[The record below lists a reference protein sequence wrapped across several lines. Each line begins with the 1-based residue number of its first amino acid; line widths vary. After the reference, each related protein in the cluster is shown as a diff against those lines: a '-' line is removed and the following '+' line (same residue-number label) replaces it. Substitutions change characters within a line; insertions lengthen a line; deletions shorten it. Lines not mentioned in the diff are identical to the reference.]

1 MLFYAL
7 ITRVDQNSLQAFYKR
22 FIIDRIQDG
31 GVARRGGPLPYR
43 VPDFSS
49 HGVTT
54 PHLPPPT
61 LSSSAPRDET
71 WAVDERSLKLFAEQL
86 KGPPTDRAWY
96 DLRREA
102 ERIAL
107 VPGFDRL
114 ITLDA
119 NAIKELPHQIDVA
132 QRVLR
137 QMGGRAILAD
147 EVGLGKTIEASI
159 IYKELAIRGLARRA
173 LILTP
178 ASLVGQWQG
187 ELAEKFF
194 ERFDAPTDP
203 DDWQRVT
210 KAIVSHDRARSRRHA
225 EEILRHHWDLVIVD
239 EAHKIKSH
247 RGATYQFI
255 ERIERDFILLLTAT
269 PLQNDLRELYNLVT
283 LLRPGQL
290 GTWEEFRAEHLVAGD
305 HRQPRDPEALRALT
319 HEVMIRTRRSSVV
332 DDLNLPPRRPRHP
345 EVKLTTAERDL
356 YDRTTQ
362 FLRRLYREGFVQ
374 PAEQEETEDGG
385 EAPRRRLTK
394 KGILQLAVIHLR
406 QRLCSSAKA
415 LAESLEHLAESERIS
430 PEYRT
435 IARQLA
441 QRAQKIKTHAKLNVL
456 TAVLKETPDRV
467 VVFSDHRPT
476 IQLIEQRVQAL
487 GRKPIVYWGAHA
499 TPERDKRIR
508 AFHEDERSVLIA
520 TRAGSEG
527 RNLQFCNVLVNYDLP
542 WNPMVVEQRIGRLHR
557 IGQTREVHIVNLA
570 AAGTIESYI
579 LELLDRKIKLFELVV
594 GELDL
599 ILGEF
604 GGAHTFEGRLADEWL
619 AADNEED
626 FARRV
631 ETIGA
636 DIEKSSAVGKE
647 QEQLNSLIAPD
658 DNATRLERRFETL
671 SVPGR
676 LRLGLGTSQVTKAAG
691 WDAKRRRLGVHVT
704 EVLEALESIEPIGGI
719 TMPQPAG
726 SHPQYG
732 ELVRLTGMSSSGRA
746 ITLVAQVE
754 HLPLVLVDIQVD
766 TA

>member
-1 MLFYAL
+1 MTLP
-7 ITRVDQNSLQAFYKR
+7 DPH
-22 FIIDRIQDG
+22 
-31 GVARRGGPLPYR
+31 PLS
-43 VPDFSS
+43 D
-49 HGVTT
+49 
-54 PHLPPPT
+54 
-61 LSSSAPRDET
+61 DT
-71 WAVDERSLKLFAEQL
+71 WAVDERSLTLFVDALKEPPAE
-86 KGPPTDRAWY
+86 RAWY
-96 DLRREA
+96 ELRREA

-137 QMGGRAILAD
+137 DMGGRAILAD

-159 IYKELAIRGLARRA
+159 VYKELAVRGLARRA

-187 ELAEKFF
+187 ELEEKFF
-194 ERFDAPTDP
+194 ERFDTPTDP

-210 KAIVSHDRARSRRHA
+210 KAIISHDRARTRRHA
-225 EEILRHHWDLVIVD
+225 EEILRHRWDLVIVD
-239 EAHKIKSH
+239 EAHKVKSH

-269 PLQNDLRELYNLVT
+269 PLQNDLRELYNLIT

-290 GTWEEFRAEHLVAGD
+290 GTWQEFKSEHLVSGD

-345 EVKLTTAERDL
+345 EVKLTRAEADL
-356 YDRTTQ
+356 YQRTTD
-362 FLRRLYREGFVQ
+362 FLRRLYREGFIQ
-374 PAEQEETEDGG
+374 PAEQEETEDG
-385 EAPRRRLTK
+385 APRRRTK

-406 QRLCSSAKA
+406 QRLCSSSRA
-415 LAESLEHLAESERIS
+415 LAESLAHLAESERIS
-430 PEYRT
+430 PQYRV
-435 IARQLA
+435 IA
-441 QRAQKIKTHAKLNVL
+441 QRLAKRAEGIKTHAKLDVL
-456 TAVLKETPDRV
+456 TKLLKETPDRV

-476 IQLIEQRVQAL
+476 IQLIEERVKKL
-487 GRKPIVYWGAHA
+487 GRQPIVYWGAHSTA
-499 TPERDKRIR
+499 DRDKRIR
-508 AFHEDERSVLIA
+508 AFHDDKRSVLIA

-579 LELLDRKIKLFELVV
+579 LQLLDQKIKLFELVV

-604 GGAHTFEGRLADEWL
+604 GGAQEFEGRLAKEWL
-619 AADNEED
+619 AAESEED

-631 ETIGA
+631 ETMGA
-636 DIEKSSAVGKE
+636 DIEKSSAAGKE
-647 QEQLNSLIAPD
+647 QEELNSLIAPD
-658 DNATRLERRFETL
+658 DNAMRLERRFETL

-676 LRLGLGTSQVTKAAG
+676 LRLGLGTSQVVKTTRWETK
-691 WDAKRRRLGVHVT
+691 RHRLGVHLT
-704 EVLEALESIEPIGGI
+704 ELLEALESIEPIGGV
-719 TMPQPAG
+719 TTEQQPAG
-726 SHPQYG
+726 THPEYG
-732 ELVRLTGMSSSGRA
+732 ELVRLTGLTSTGRT
-746 ITLVAQVE
+746 ITLVAQVDR
-754 HLPLVLVDIQVD
+754 LPLALVDIEAD
-766 TA
+766 PK

>member
-1 MLFYAL
+1 M
-7 ITRVDQNSLQAFYKR
+7 
-22 FIIDRIQDG
+22 
-31 GVARRGGPLPYR
+31 
-43 VPDFSS
+43 PDES
-49 HGVTT
+49 
-54 PHLPPPT
+54 
-61 LSSSAPRDET
+61 

-86 KGPPTDRAWY
+86 KGPPADRAWY

-159 IYKELAIRGLARRA
+159 IYKELAIRGLARRT

-187 ELAEKFF
+187 ELEEKFF
-194 ERFDAPTDP
+194 ERFEAPTDP
-203 DDWQRVT
+203 DDWQHVT

-247 RGATYQFI
+247 TGATYQFI
-255 ERIERDFILLLTAT
+255 EKIERDFILLLTAT

-290 GTWEEFRAEHLVAGD
+290 GTWEEFREAHLVAGD

-332 DDLNLPPRRPRHP
+332 DDLNLPPRRPRQP

-356 YDRTTQ
+356 YDRTTD
-362 FLRRLYREGFVQ
+362 FLRRLYREGFVE
-374 PAEQEETEDGG
+374 PVAAEEAEDD
-385 EAPRRRLTK
+385 APTPRRRTK

-406 QRLCSSAKA
+406 QRLCSSSKA

-435 IARQLA
+435 IARRLA
-441 QRAQKIKTHAKLNVL
+441 ERAQKIKTHAKLNVL
-456 TAVLKETPDRV
+456 SAILKETPDRV

-476 IQLIEQRVQAL
+476 IELIAQRVTAL
-487 GRKPIVYWGAHA
+487 GRQAIVYWGAHS

-508 AFHEDERSVLIA
+508 AFHADERSVLIA

-604 GGAHTFEGRLADEWL
+604 GGGHTFEGRLAAEWL
-619 AADNEED
+619 AAENETD

-636 DIEKSSAVGKE
+636 DIEKSSALGKE
-647 QEQLNSLIAPD
+647 QEALNSLIAPD
-658 DNATRLERRFETL
+658 DNATRLGRRFETL

-676 LRLGLGTSQVTKAAG
+676 LRLGLGTNQVTKAPG
-691 WDAKRRRLGVHVT
+691 WDAKRQRLGIHVT
-704 EVLEALESIEPIGGI
+704 EVLEALESIEPIGGVGGI
-719 TMPQPAG
+719 TTQPAG

-732 ELVRLTGMSSSGRA
+732 EVVQITGISSSGRT
-746 ITLVAQVE
+746 ITLVAQVDR
-754 HLPLVLVDIQVD
+754 LPLVLVDIKVD
-766 TA
+766 AP

>member
-1 MLFYAL
+1 VTLP
-7 ITRVDQNSLQAFYKR
+7 DPH
-22 FIIDRIQDG
+22 
-31 GVARRGGPLPYR
+31 PLP
-43 VPDFSS
+43 D
-49 HGVTT
+49 
-54 PHLPPPT
+54 
-61 LSSSAPRDET
+61 DT
-71 WAVDERSLKLFAEQL
+71 WAVDERSLTLFVDALKQPPAE
-86 KGPPTDRAWY
+86 RAWY
-96 DLRREA
+96 ELRREA

-137 QMGGRAILAD
+137 DMGGRAILAD

-159 IYKELAIRGLARRA
+159 VYKELAVRGLARRA

-187 ELAEKFF
+187 ELEEKFF
-194 ERFDAPTDP
+194 ERFDTPTDP

-210 KAIVSHDRARSRRHA
+210 KAIISHDRARARRHA
-225 EEILRHHWDLVIVD
+225 EEILRHRWDLVIVD
-239 EAHKIKSH
+239 EAHKVKSH

-269 PLQNDLRELYNLVT
+269 PLQNDLRELYNLIT

-290 GTWEEFRAEHLVAGD
+290 GTWQEFKSEHLVSGD

-345 EVKLTTAERDL
+345 EVKLTRAEADL
-356 YDRTTQ
+356 YQRTTD
-362 FLRRLYREGFVQ
+362 FLRRLYREGFIQ
-374 PAEQEETEDGG
+374 PAEQEETEDG
-385 EAPRRRLTK
+385 APRRRTK

-406 QRLCSSAKA
+406 QRLCSSSRA
-415 LAESLEHLAESERIS
+415 LAESLAHLAESERIS
-430 PEYRT
+430 PQYRV
-435 IARQLA
+435 IA
-441 QRAQKIKTHAKLNVL
+441 QRLAKRAEGIKTHAKLDVL
-456 TAVLKETPDRV
+456 TKLLKETPDRV
-467 VVFSDHRPT
+467 VIFSDHRPT
-476 IQLIEQRVQAL
+476 IQLIEERVKKL
-487 GRKPIVYWGAHA
+487 GRQPIVYWGAHSTA
-499 TPERDKRIR
+499 DRDKRIR
-508 AFHEDERSVLIA
+508 AFHDDKRSVLIA

-579 LELLDRKIKLFELVV
+579 LRLLDQKIKLFELVV

-604 GGAHTFEGRLADEWL
+604 GGAQEFEGRLAKEWL
-619 AADNEED
+619 AAESEED

-631 ETIGA
+631 ETMGA
-636 DIEKSSAVGKE
+636 DIEKSSAAGKE
-647 QEQLNSLIAPD
+647 QEELNSLIAPD
-658 DNATRLERRFETL
+658 DNAMRLERRFEAL

-676 LRLGLGTSQVTKAAG
+676 LRLGLGTSQVVKTTR
-691 WDAKRRRLGVHVT
+691 WESKRHRLGVHVT
-704 EVLEALESIEPIGGI
+704 ELLEALESIEPIGGV
-719 TMPQPAG
+719 TTEQRPAG
-726 SHPQYG
+726 THPEYG
-732 ELVRLTGMSSSGRA
+732 DLVRLTGLTSTGRT
-746 ITLVAQVE
+746 ITLVAQVDR
-754 HLPLVLVDIQVD
+754 LPLALVDIEAD
-766 TA
+766 PK

>member
-1 MLFYAL
+1 MTLP
-7 ITRVDQNSLQAFYKR
+7 D
-22 FIIDRIQDG
+22 
-31 GVARRGGPLPYR
+31 PLP
-43 VPDFSS
+43 DDS
-49 HGVTT
+49 
-54 PHLPPPT
+54 
-61 LSSSAPRDET
+61 
-71 WAVDERSLKLFAEQL
+71 WAVDDRSLKAFADKL
-86 KGPPTDRAWY
+86 KEPPAERAWY
-96 DLRREA
+96 ELRRDA

-159 IYKELAIRGLARRA
+159 IYKELAVRGLARRV

-187 ELAEKFF
+187 ELEEKFF
-194 ERFDAPTDP
+194 ERFDTPTDP
-203 DDWQRVT
+203 DDWPRVT

-225 EEILRHHWDLVIVD
+225 EEILRHRWDLVIVD
-239 EAHKIKSH
+239 EAHKVKSH

-255 ERIERDFILLLTAT
+255 EKIERDFILLLTAT

-290 GTWEEFRAEHLVAGD
+290 GTWEEFREAHLVAGD

-319 HEVMIRTRRSSVV
+319 NEVMIRTRRSSVV
-332 DDLNLPPRRPRHP
+332 DDLNLPPRRPRPP
-345 EVKLTTAERDL
+345 EMKLTTAERDL

-362 FLRRLYREGFVQ
+362 FLRQLYREGFVQ
-374 PAEQEETEDGG
+374 PQEQEE
-385 EAPRRRLTK
+385 EAEEGTPRRRQSG
-394 KGILQLAVIHLR
+394 KGMLQLAVIHLR

-415 LAESLEHLAESERIS
+415 LAESLEHLAEGERIR
-430 PEYRT
+430 PAYRT

-441 QRAQKIKTHAKLNVL
+441 QRARKIKTHAKLNVL
-456 TAVLKETPDRV
+456 TAVLEETPDRV

-476 IQLIEQRVQAL
+476 IQLIEERVRAL
-487 GRKPIVYWGAHA
+487 GRKPIVYWGAHS

-570 AAGTIESYI
+570 AQGTIESYI
-579 LELLDRKIKLFELVV
+579 LQLLDQKIKLFELVV
-594 GELDL
+594 GELDV

-604 GGAHTFEGRLADEWL
+604 GGAQKFEGRLAEEWL
-619 AADNEED
+619 AAESEAD
-626 FARRV
+626 FAHRV
-631 ETIGA
+631 ETMGG
-636 DIEKSSAVGKE
+636 DIEKSSAAGKE
-647 QEQLNSLIAPD
+647 QERLNSVIAPD
-658 DNATRLERRFETL
+658 DNAMRLERRFQTL

-676 LRLGLGTSQVTKAAG
+676 LRLGLGTSQVVKTAR
-691 WDAKRRRLGVHVT
+691 WEAKRHKLRVHVP
-704 EVLEALESIEPIGGI
+704 ELLEALESIEPIGGV
-719 TMPQPAG
+719 TTEQPAG
-726 SHPQYG
+726 SHAEYG
-732 ELVRLTGMSSSGRA
+732 DLAPLTGRTRTGRG
-746 ITLVAQVE
+746 ITLVAQG
-754 HLPLVLVDIQVD
+754 
-766 TA
+766 

>member
-1 MLFYAL
+1 MGFGDDSGAGVAPPAVSRRLGGP
-7 ITRVDQNSLQAFYKR
+7 NSLYCDPDFGHHMTLP
-22 FIIDRIQDG
+22 D
-31 GVARRGGPLPYR
+31 PLP
-43 VPDFSS
+43 DDSWS
-49 HGVTT
+49 
-54 PHLPPPT
+54 
-61 LSSSAPRDET
+61 
-71 WAVDERSLKLFAEQL
+71 VDERSLKLFVAALTQPPAE
-86 KGPPTDRAWY
+86 RAWY
-96 DLRREA
+96 ELRREA

-137 QMGGRAILAD
+137 DMGGRAILAD

-187 ELAEKFF
+187 ELEEKFF
-194 ERFDAPTDP
+194 ERFETPTDP
-203 DDWQRVT
+203 DDWQHVT

-225 EEILRHHWDLVIVD
+225 EEILRHRWDLVIVD
-239 EAHKIKSH
+239 EAHKVKSE
-247 RGATYQFI
+247 RGATYRFI

-290 GTWEEFRAEHLVAGD
+290 GTWQEFKGEHLVAGD

-319 HEVMIRTRRSSVV
+319 HAVMIRTRRASVAL
-332 DDLNLPPRRPRHP
+332 DLDLPPRRPRHP
-345 EVKLTTAERDL
+345 EVRLTRAEADL
-356 YDRTTQ
+356 YGRTTE
-362 FLRRLYREGFVQ
+362 FLRRLYREGFIQ
-374 PAEQEETEDGG
+374 PAEREEVDDGT
-385 EAPRRRLTK
+385 RRKKPTK

-406 QRLCSSAKA
+406 QRLCSSSRA
-415 LAESLEHLAESERIS
+415 LAESLEHLAQGEQVS

-441 QRAQKIKTHAKLNVL
+441 KRARGIKTHAKLDVL
-456 TAVLKETPDRV
+456 TTVLRETPDRV

-476 IQLIEQRVQAL
+476 IQLIEERVRKL
-487 GRKPIVYWGAHA
+487 GRQPIVYWGSHSTAD
-499 TPERDKRIR
+499 RDKRIR
-508 AFHEDERSVLIA
+508 AFHEDQTSVLIA

-557 IGQTREVHIVNLA
+557 IGQKREVHIVNLA

-579 LELLDRKIKLFELVV
+579 LQLLDQKIKLFELVV

-604 GGAHTFEGRLADEWL
+604 GGAQKFEGRLAEEWL
-619 AADNEED
+619 AAGSEED

-631 ETIGA
+631 ETLGTE
-636 DIEKSSAVGKE
+636 IEQSSAVGKE

-658 DNATRLERRFETL
+658 DNAMRLEHRFQTV
-671 SVPGR
+671 SVPSR
-676 LRLGLGTSQVTKAAG
+676 LRLGLGTSQLVKAVG
-691 WDAKRRRLGVHVT
+691 WDAKRHRLGVHVT
-704 EVLEALESIEPIGGI
+704 EVLEALESIEPIGGV
-719 TMPQPAG
+719 TTPQPAG
-726 SHPQYG
+726 RHPEYG
-732 ELVRLTGMSSSGRA
+732 ELVRLTGLTSAGRA
-746 ITLVAQVE
+746 ITLVAQVD
-754 HLPLVLVDIQVD
+754 HLPLVLVDIEAD
-766 TA
+766 AA

>member
-1 MLFYAL
+1 VTLP
-7 ITRVDQNSLQAFYKR
+7 DPH
-22 FIIDRIQDG
+22 
-31 GVARRGGPLPYR
+31 PLS
-43 VPDFSS
+43 DD
-49 HGVTT
+49 
-54 PHLPPPT
+54 
-61 LSSSAPRDET
+61 A
-71 WAVDERSLKLFAEQL
+71 WAVDERSLTLFVDALKEPPAE
-86 KGPPTDRAWY
+86 RAWY
-96 DLRREA
+96 ELRREA

-107 VPGFDRL
+107 VPGFERL

-137 QMGGRAILAD
+137 DMGGRAILAD

-159 IYKELAIRGLARRA
+159 VYKELAVRGLARRA

-187 ELAEKFF
+187 ELEEKFF
-194 ERFDAPTDP
+194 ERFDTPTDP

-210 KAIVSHDRARSRRHA
+210 KAIISHDRARARRHA
-225 EEILRHHWDLVIVD
+225 EEILRHRWDLVIVD
-239 EAHKIKSH
+239 EAHKVKSH

-269 PLQNDLRELYNLVT
+269 PLQNDLRELYNLIT

-290 GTWEEFRAEHLVAGD
+290 GTWQEFKSEHLVSGD

-345 EVKLTTAERDL
+345 EVKLTRAEADL
-356 YDRTTQ
+356 YQRTTD
-362 FLRRLYREGFVQ
+362 FLRRLYREGFIQ
-374 PAEQEETEDGG
+374 PAEQEETEDG
-385 EAPRRRLTK
+385 APRRRTK

-406 QRLCSSAKA
+406 QRLCSSSRA
-415 LAESLEHLAESERIS
+415 LAESLAHLAESERIS
-430 PEYRT
+430 PQYRV
-435 IARQLA
+435 IA
-441 QRAQKIKTHAKLNVL
+441 QRLAKRAEGIKTHAKLDVL
-456 TAVLKETPDRV
+456 TKLLKETPDRV
-467 VVFSDHRPT
+467 VIFSDHRPT
-476 IQLIEQRVQAL
+476 IQLIEERVKKL
-487 GRKPIVYWGAHA
+487 GRQPIVYWGAHSTA
-499 TPERDKRIR
+499 DRDKRIR
-508 AFHEDERSVLIA
+508 AFHDDKRSVLIA

-579 LELLDRKIKLFELVV
+579 LRLLDQKIKLFELVV

-604 GGAHTFEGRLADEWL
+604 GGAQEFEGRLAKEWL
-619 AADNEED
+619 AAENEED

-631 ETIGA
+631 ETMGA
-636 DIEKSSAVGKE
+636 DIEKSSAAGKE
-647 QEQLNSLIAPD
+647 QEELNSLIAPD
-658 DNATRLERRFETL
+658 DNAMRLERRFEAL

-676 LRLGLGTSQVTKAAG
+676 LRLGLGTSQVVKTTR
-691 WDAKRRRLGVHVT
+691 WESKRHRLGVHVT
-704 EVLEALESIEPIGGI
+704 ELLEALESIEPIGGV
-719 TMPQPAG
+719 TTEQQPAG
-726 SHPQYG
+726 THPEYG
-732 ELVRLTGMSSSGRA
+732 DLVRLTGLTSTGRT
-746 ITLVAQVE
+746 ITLVAQVDR
-754 HLPLVLVDIQVD
+754 LPLALVDIEAD
-766 TA
+766 PK

>member
-1 MLFYAL
+1 MPDPA
-7 ITRVDQNSLQAFYKR
+7 
-22 FIIDRIQDG
+22 
-31 GVARRGGPLPYR
+31 
-43 VPDFSS
+43 VP
-49 HGVTT
+49 VTIS
-54 PHLPPPT
+54 P
-61 LSSSAPRDET
+61 APADDL
-71 WAVDERSLKLFAEQL
+71 WSVDERSLDLFAKQL
-86 KGPPTDRAWY
+86 DAPSAPRAWY
-96 DLRREA
+96 ELRREA
-102 ERIAL
+102 EHVAL

-114 ITLDA
+114 ITLGGH
-119 NAIKELPHQIDVA
+119 AIKELPHQIDVA

-159 IYKELAIRGLARRA
+159 IYKELAIRGLARRT

-194 ERFDAPTDP
+194 ERFETPTDP
-203 DDWQRVT
+203 EDWHRVAST
-210 KAIVSHDRARSRRHA
+210 RAIVSHDRARSRRHA

-255 ERIERDFILLLTAT
+255 EKIERDFILLLTAT
-269 PLQNDLRELYNLVT
+269 PLQNDLRELYNLIT

-290 GTWEEFRAEHLVAGD
+290 GTWEEFRAAHLVSGD

-319 HEVMIRTRRSSVV
+319 HEVMIRTRRSSVAL
-332 DDLNLPPRRPRHP
+332 DLDLPPRRPRHP
-345 EVKLTTAERDL
+345 EVKLTHAEADL
-356 YDRTTQ
+356 YQRTTD
-362 FLRRLYREGFVQ
+362 FLRRLYREGFIK
-374 PAEQEETEDGG
+374 PAEPEEPEDG
-385 EAPRRRLTK
+385 APRRRSTK
-394 KGILQLAVIHLR
+394 QGILQLAVIHLR
-406 QRLCSSAKA
+406 QRLCSSARA
-415 LAESLEHLAESERIS
+415 LAESLAHLAESERIS
-430 PEYRT
+430 PEYRA
-435 IARQLA
+435 IAKQLA
-441 QRAQKIKTHAKLNVL
+441 RRAEGIKTHAKLDVL
-456 TAVLKETPDRV
+456 TQLLKDTPDRL

-476 IQLIEQRVQAL
+476 IQLIEERVKKL
-487 GRKPIVYWGAHA
+487 GRQPVVYWGAHSTA
-499 TPERDKRIR
+499 ERDKRIR
-508 AFHEDERSVLIA
+508 AFHEDQRSVLIA

-557 IGQTREVHIVNLA
+557 IGQKREVHIVNLA

-579 LELLDRKIKLFELVV
+579 LRLLDQKIKLFELVV

-604 GGAHTFEGRLADEWL
+604 GGAQQFEGRLAKEWL
-619 AADNEED
+619 AAESEAD

-658 DNATRLERRFETL
+658 DNAMRLERRFETL

-676 LRLGLGTSQVTKAAG
+676 LRLGLGTSRLVKGAG
-691 WDAKRRRLGVHVT
+691 WDAKRHRLGVHVT
-704 EVLEALESIEPIGGI
+704 ELLEALESIEPIGGV
-719 TMPQPAG
+719 TPPLAPAG
-726 SHPQYG
+726 RHPGYG
-732 ELVRLTGMSSSGRA
+732 ELGKVTRVT
-746 ITLVAQVE
+746 
-754 HLPLVLVDIQVD
+754 
-766 TA
+766 

>member
-1 MLFYAL
+1 MPQSPTVL
-7 ITRVDQNSLQAFYKR
+7 
-22 FIIDRIQDG
+22 
-31 GVARRGGPLPYR
+31 PLPA
-43 VPDFSS
+43 
-49 HGVTT
+49 
-54 PHLPPPT
+54 PPAEDVW
-61 LSSSAPRDET
+61 SVAEH
-71 WAVDERSLKLFAEQL
+71 SLEAFAKRL
-86 KGPPTDRAWY
+86 KQPPADRAWY
-96 DLRREA
+96 ELRREA

-119 NAIKELPHQIDVA
+119 NAIKELRHQIDVA

-137 QMGGRAILAD
+137 DMGGRAILAD

-159 IYKELAIRGLARRA
+159 VYKELAVRGLARRA

-187 ELAEKFF
+187 ELEEKFF
-194 ERFDAPTDP
+194 ERFDTPTDP

-225 EEILRHHWDLVIVD
+225 EEILRHRWDLVIVD
-239 EAHKIKSH
+239 EAHKVKSQ

-269 PLQNDLRELYNLVT
+269 PLQNDLRELYNLIT

-290 GTWEEFRAEHLVAGD
+290 GTWQEFRAEHLVAGD
-305 HRQPRDPEALRALT
+305 HRTPRDPEALRALT

-345 EVKLTTAERDL
+345 EVKLTRAEADL
-356 YDRTTQ
+356 YHRTTE
-362 FLRRLYREGFVQ
+362 FLRRLYREGFIQ
-374 PAEQEETEDGG
+374 PAEQEEAED
-385 EAPRRRLTK
+385 EPRRRRPTK

-406 QRLCSSAKA
+406 QRLCSSARA
-415 LAESLEHLAESERIS
+415 LAESLAHLAEGERIS
-430 PEYRT
+430 PEYRN
-435 IARQLA
+435 IAKQLA
-441 QRAQKIKTHAKLNVL
+441 KRAEGIKTHAKLDVL
-456 TAVLKETPDRV
+456 TKLLRETPDRL

-476 IQLIEQRVQAL
+476 IQLIEERVKKL
-487 GRKPIVYWGAHA
+487 GRQPVVYWGAHS
-499 TPERDKRIR
+499 TTERDKRIR
-508 AFHEDERSVLIA
+508 AFHEDETSVLIA

-557 IGQTREVHIVNLA
+557 IGQKREVHIVNLA

-579 LELLDRKIKLFELVV
+579 LQLLDRKIKLFELVV

-604 GGAHTFEGRLADEWL
+604 GGAQQFEGRLAEEWL
-619 AADNEED
+619 AAESEED

-658 DNATRLERRFETL
+658 DNAIRLERRFETL

-676 LRLGLGTSQVTKAAG
+676 LRLGLGTSQLVKTAS
-691 WDAKRRRLGVHVT
+691 WEAKRHKLRVHVT
-704 EVLEALESIEPIGGI
+704 EVLEALESIEPIGGGSV
-719 TMPQPAG
+719 TTLQPAG
-726 SHPQYG
+726 SHPEYG
-732 ELVRLTGMSSSGRA
+732 ELVRLTGLTSSGRT
-746 ITLVAQVE
+746 ITLVAQGDR
-754 HLPLVLVDIQVD
+754 LPLALVDIEAD
-766 TA
+766 A

>member
-1 MLFYAL
+1 MHFGSAG
-7 ITRVDQNSLQAFYKR
+7 NSRRAEWPSPESKTV
-22 FIIDRIQDG
+22 G
-31 GVARRGGPLPYR
+31 WRGGGAR
-43 VPDFSS
+43 FHIASPDLSS
-49 HGVTT
+49 HRVTT
-54 PHLPPPT
+54 PPST
-61 LSSSAPRDET
+61 LSPSAPPDET

-187 ELAEKFF
+187 ELEEKFF
-194 ERFDAPTDP
+194 ERFDTPTDP

-225 EEILRHHWDLVIVD
+225 EEILRHRWDLVIVD
-239 EAHKIKSH
+239 EAHKVKSH

-269 PLQNDLRELYNLVT
+269 PLQNDLRELYNLIT

-290 GTWEEFRAEHLVAGD
+290 GTWQEFRAEHLVAGD
-305 HRQPRDPEALRALT
+305 HRTPRDPEALRALT

-345 EVKLTTAERDL
+345 EVKLTRAEADL
-356 YDRTTQ
+356 YRGTTE
-362 FLRRLYREGFVQ
+362 FLRRLYREGIV
-374 PAEQEETEDGG
+374 
-385 EAPRRRLTK
+385 
-394 KGILQLAVIHLR
+394 QLAVIHLR
-406 QRLCSSAKA
+406 QRLCSSARA
-415 LAESLEHLAESERIS
+415 LAESLAHLAESERIS
-430 PEYRT
+430 PAYRT
-435 IARQLA
+435 IAKQLA
-441 QRAQKIKTHAKLNVL
+441 KRAEGIKTHAKLDVL
-456 TAVLKETPDRV
+456 TQLLKDTPDRL

-476 IQLIEQRVQAL
+476 IQLIEERVKKL
-487 GRKPIVYWGAHA
+487 GRQPVVYWGAHSTA
-499 TPERDKRIR
+499 ERDKRIR
-508 AFHEDERSVLIA
+508 AFHEDQRSVLIA

-579 LELLDRKIKLFELVV
+579 LQLLDQKIKLFELVV

-604 GGAHTFEGRLADEWL
+604 GGAQEFEGRLAKEWL
-619 AADNEED
+619 AAESEED

-631 ETIGA
+631 ETMGVE
-636 DIEKSSAVGKE
+636 IEKSSAAGKE
-647 QEQLNSLIAPD
+647 QEELNSLIAPD

-691 WDAKRRRLGVHVT
+691 WDAKRQRLGVHVT
-704 EVLEALESIEPIGGI
+704 EVLEALESIEPIGGGGA
-719 TMPQPAG
+719 TTPQP
-726 SHPQYG
+726 
-732 ELVRLTGMSSSGRA
+732 
-746 ITLVAQVE
+746 
-754 HLPLVLVDIQVD
+754 
-766 TA
+766 

>member
-1 MLFYAL
+1 MTLP
-7 ITRVDQNSLQAFYKR
+7 N
-22 FIIDRIQDG
+22 
-31 GVARRGGPLPYR
+31 PLPQ
-43 VPDFSS
+43 PDASW
-49 HGVTT
+49 V
-54 PHLPPPT
+54 
-61 LSSSAPRDET
+61 
-71 WAVDERSLKLFAEQL
+71 VDERSLTLFVEKLKE
-86 KGPPTDRAWY
+86 PPADRAWY
-96 DLRREA
+96 ELRREA

-159 IYKELAIRGLARRA
+159 IYKELAIRGLARRV

-187 ELAEKFF
+187 EL
-194 ERFDAPTDP
+194 
-203 DDWQRVT
+203 
-210 KAIVSHDRARSRRHA
+210 
-225 EEILRHHWDLVIVD
+225 
-239 EAHKIKSH
+239 
-247 RGATYQFI
+247 
-255 ERIERDFILLLTAT
+255 
-269 PLQNDLRELYNLVT
+269 
-283 LLRPGQL
+283 
-290 GTWEEFRAEHLVAGD
+290 GTWEEFRVEHLVAGD

-362 FLRRLYREGFVQ
+362 FLRRLYKEGFVQ
-374 PAEQEETEDGG
+374 PVEDEEAEDGDG
-385 EAPRRRLTK
+385 KPRRRMTK
-394 KGILQLAVIHLR
+394 QGILQLAVIHLR

-415 LAESLEHLAESERIS
+415 LAGSLAHLAESERIN

-476 IQLIEQRVQAL
+476 VELIAQRVEAL

-508 AFHEDERSVLIA
+508 AFHADERSVLIA

-557 IGQTREVHIVNLA
+557 IGQAREVHIVNLA

-604 GGAHTFEGRLADEWL
+604 GGAQQFEGRLADEWL
-619 AADNEED
+619 AAESEED

-658 DNATRLERRFETL
+658 DNAIRLERRFETL

-676 LRLGLGTSQVTKAAG
+676 LRLGLGTSQLVKAAG
-691 WDAKRRRLGVHVT
+691 WEAKRQRLRVHVT
-704 EVLEALESIEPIGGI
+704 ELLEALESIEPIGGV
-719 TMPQPAG
+719 TTQQPAG

-732 ELVRLTGMSSSGRA
+732 DLVRLTGLTSSGRA
-746 ITLVAQVE
+746 ITLVAQVDR
-754 HLPLVLVDIQVD
+754 LPLALVDIE
-766 TA
+766 AE

>member
-1 MLFYAL
+1 MPESPP
-7 ITRVDQNSLQAFYKR
+7 V
-22 FIIDRIQDG
+22 
-31 GVARRGGPLPYR
+31 
-43 VPDFSS
+43 
-49 HGVTT
+49 
-54 PHLPPPT
+54 LPPP
-61 LSSSAPRDET
+61 APPAEDV
-71 WAVDERSLKLFAEQL
+71 WSVDEHSLEAFAERLQA
-86 KGPPTDRAWY
+86 PPTDRAWHE
-96 DLRREA
+96 LRREA

-107 VPGFDRL
+107 VPGFERL

-119 NAIKELPHQIDVA
+119 NAIKALPHQIDVA

-137 QMGGRAILAD
+137 HMGGRAILAD

-159 IYKELAIRGLARRA
+159 VYKELAIRGLARRA

-187 ELAEKFF
+187 ELEEKFF
-194 ERFDAPTDP
+194 ERFETPTAP
-203 DDWQRVT
+203 DDWHRVT

-225 EEILRHHWDLVIVD
+225 AEILRHHWDLVIVD

-255 ERIERDFILLLTAT
+255 EKIERDFILLLTAT
-269 PLQNDLRELYNLVT
+269 PLQNDLRELYNLV
-283 LLRPGQL
+283 
-290 GTWEEFRAEHLVAGD
+290 
-305 HRQPRDPEALRALT
+305 
-319 HEVMIRTRRSSVV
+319 
-332 DDLNLPPRRPRHP
+332 
-345 EVKLTTAERDL
+345 
-356 YDRTTQ
+356 
-362 FLRRLYREGFVQ
+362 
-374 PAEQEETEDGG
+374 
-385 EAPRRRLTK
+385 
-394 KGILQLAVIHLR
+394 ILQLAVIPLR
-406 QRLCSSAKA
+406 QRLGASSNA
-415 LAESLEHLAESERIS
+415 LAESLDHLAESERIS

-456 TAVLKETPDRV
+456 TAVLEETPDRV

-619 AADNEED
+619 ASENEED

-631 ETIGA
+631 EAIGA

-658 DNATRLERRFETL
+658 DNAVRLEHRFQEL
-671 SVPGR
+671 SAAGR
-676 LRLGLGTSQVTKAAG
+676 LRLGYGTSHLVRAAG
-691 WDAKRRRLGVHVT
+691 WDAKRQRLGVHVT
-704 EVLEALESIEPIGGI
+704 EVLEALKSIEPIGGV
-719 TMPQPAG
+719 TTHQPAG
-726 SHPQYG
+726 SHPKYG
-732 ELVRLTGMSSSGRA
+732 ELVRLSGVSSSGRA
-746 ITLVAQVE
+746 IALVAQVDR
-754 HLPLVLVDIQVD
+754 LPLFLADIEAD
-766 TA
+766 AE